1 MTKISEDDLNQIF
14 KKSSPEDTQIKV
26 GEPVKIIKQREKFD
40 QINSVRKNIA
50 KIKGSNKRPRWTG
63 ELGTFFLRTMLIWGL
78 ICFVGLMLFNF
89 QSIFDRIKWT
99 YYIDYL
105 NQKLPEKPKESELAT
120 VETNDSVNIPTALPQ
135 FAKIDNNLLTISKI
149 STSAPIAWDVEPDL
163 ILDKLTEGVAHYKG
177 TKHPGEGGNSFIV
190 GHSSNYFWINSDY
203 NSVFA
208 LLDKLENGDR
218 IEVSYKN
225 KKYFY
230 DVVDKRVV
238 GQDQVEYLNN
248 TPKETL
254 TLMTCWPVGTSLN
267 RLIIQSELIYSSF

>member
-14 KKSSPEDTQIKV
+14 RKSPEDDTEAKVTQ
-26 GEPVKIIKQREKFD
+26 PVKIIKQRDKFD
-40 QINSVRKNIA
+40 QIHSVRKNIS
-50 KIKGSNKRPRWTG
+50 KIKEPKKRTSWKG
-63 ELGTFFLRTMLIWGL
+63 ELVTFLLRTMLIWGL

-89 QSIFDRIKWT
+89 QSIYDRIKWT
-99 YYIDYL
+99 YYVEYL
-105 NQKLPEKPKESELAT
+105 NQKLPEKPRQEEPKAVKT
-120 VETNDSVNIPTALPQ
+120 DDSVNLPTVLPK
-135 FAKIDNNLLTISKI
+135 FAEVDNNTLTISKI
-149 STSAPIAWDVEPDL
+149 SINAPITWDVEPDL
-163 ILDKLTEGVAHYKG
+163 ILDKLTQGVVHYKG

-238 GQDQVEYLNN
+238 GQDQVEYLSN